1 MGYSNYKKYAF
12 SLTEALLVMIML
24 GIIAT
29 LIIASWLNS
38 DPNDKANLTLA
49 NKVEVVF
56 EQTFLEILT
65 NDASIDDLTRIK
77 WKNRHFA
84 ISDTGEESTF
94 ADLTRKYIQDI
105 TLGVEVDKYKSYF
118 ESNITDS
125 VKISDFTSYYY
136 LFDGVLVGFKNLGSC
151 TNTID
156 YAYLPK
162 SEKRYTVS
170 DICSIVFYDV
180 NGPKKPNK
188 LGKDQYIMPIGIRGI
203 KYM

>member
-1 MGYSNYKKYAF
+1 MDYSIYRKSAF
-12 SLTEALLVMIML
+12 TLTEAIIVMIML
-24 GIIAT
+24 GIIASF
-29 LIIASWLNS
+29 IIASWLKS
-38 DPNDKANLTLA
+38 DPNEKSNHTLA
-49 NKVEVVF
+49 SKVEVVF

-77 WKNRHFA
+77 WKNDHFA
-84 ISDTGEESTF
+84 ISDTGKEDTF
-94 ADLTRKYIQDI
+94 SELTRKYIQDI
-105 TLGVEVDKYKSYF
+105 TLGVEVDKYKDYF
-118 ESNITDS
+118 ESNIADN

-170 DICSIVFYDV
+170 DICSVVFYDV

-188 LGKDQYIMPIGIRGI
+188 LGKDQFIMPIGIRGI

>member
-1 MGYSNYKKYAF
+1 MEYSIYRKYAF
-12 SLTEALLVMIML
+12 TLTEAIIVMIML
-24 GIIAT
+24 GVIACFIIA
-29 LIIASWLNS
+29 AWLKS
-38 DPNDKANLTLA
+38 DPNEKSNHTLA
-49 NKVEVVF
+49 SKVEVVF

-77 WKNRHFA
+77 WKNDHFA
-84 ISDTGEESTF
+84 ISDAGKEEIFSE
-94 ADLTRKYIQDI
+94 LTRKYIQDI
-105 TLGVEVDKYKSYF
+105 TLGVEVDKYKDYF

-170 DICSIVFYDV
+170 DICSVVFYDV
-180 NGPKKPNK
+180 NGPKKPNE
-188 LGKDQYIMPIGIRGI
+188 LGKDQFIMPVGIRGI